1 MSSSTGFL
9 SKVQDNI
16 VKHAPTILAVFGGI
30 GVVAS
35 VCLASKAAVDS
46 KENIEEAR
54 EKHREEVDDP
64 EADISFGDKAV
75 IYAKAYWPTAVMVAA
90 TEACIYGSNHINN
103 KRLAA
108 LGAAYILKEADF
120 KEYKQKVEEIVGGK
134 KAQEIKDNIMQ
145 QHVNETDTSN
155 VVQSNNINI
164 PKGLKMDLWWDEV
177 SKRYFYSNIDYV
189 RRAEI
194 KANAQ
199 LQTDG
204 FVSVN
209 DIYEWLGI
217 ETVPLMENDGWD
229 LEKHGEVVL
238 KVGSAI
244 KEPDMNVWT
253 LDMEVLPKNEWL
265 GIG

>member
-9 SKVQDNI
+9 SKVQKKI
-16 VKHAPTILAVFGGI
+16 VKHSPTILAVIGGV
-30 GVVAS
+30 GVIAS
-35 VCLASKAAVDS
+35 VCLASKAAVES
-46 KENIEEAR
+46 KENLEKAR
-54 EKHREEVDDP
+54 EKHREETNNP

-75 IYAKAYWPTAVMVAA
+75 IYAKAYAPTAVMVTA
-90 TEACIYGSNHINN
+90 TEVCIFGSNHINQ
-103 KRLAA
+103 KRIAA
-108 LGAAYILKEADF
+108 LSAAYILKEADF

-145 QHVNETDTSN
+145 QHVNETDASN
-155 VVQSNNINI
+155 VVQNNNINI

-177 SKRYFYSNIDYV
+177 SKRYFYSNVDYV

-238 KVGSAI
+238 KIGSAI